1 MLMIS
6 VGSLGAALWLAT
18 SASLEDAIAR
28 PTIDRGPP
36 QSVDGAKP
44 TQKTGKNR
52 NYSRS
57 DHTMRPMRRYKVNL
71 QARLPKSSH
80 TSSQRKRLK
89 SSVHTHARR

>member
-6 VGSLGAALWLAT
+6 VGSLGAALWLAP

-52 NYSRS
+52 NLFAKRS
-57 DHTMRPMRRYKVNL
+57 YNAPDAAL
-71 QARLPKSSH
+71 
-80 TSSQRKRLK
+80 
-89 SSVHTHARR
+89 